1 MIRHPGFVV
10 VPHGGFFTGFGD
22 TMLHVVVVGGGP
34 AGLVAAEA
42 LAREGVATTLIERAP
57 DRTRP
62 CAGVITSRLLEEFQI
77 PEHLLTQRIEEVGV
91 HAPSGRSAYLTL
103 SGLAGREA
111 TEPGGTRT
119 AGVMRRDLLVAL
131 LRTRAEEAGV
141 TFVHGTF
148 LRFAHGEGDYP
159 LLVYREA
166 ASGEERELSA
176 EVVIAADGGASRVAA
191 AMGLKR
197 LPLAVAYQERYSAP
211 AAAPTT
217 AAQVHLGR
225 KVSSDLFG
233 YLLPQGDQLVA
244 GVTTELKY
252 GKRMWDGTAE
262 LKKRLAIAL
271 EGAKSQHKEA
281 FFYPTAMREKL
292 TADRVLFVGDA
303 AGLVCP
309 ATRDGLYFAMKS
321 GRMAAETVIA
331 HKNVPVPER
340 LAEYGSAW
348 AAEFGKLFAG
358 QAKLISLFF
367 LSDRRRE
374 ALIDMAWD
382 REAGRYAVEAFL
394 AKKPFSPPFQA
405 AMRIKAKLTTQLLRY
420 NMMSP
425 KRLEG
430 ETMVRSLPKSENYLE
445 LALKSRSGPLTPVA
459 PPPSLA
465 ETAGQMGP
473 AKPESTEP

>member
-57 DRTRP
+57 GRARP

-103 SGLAGREA
+103 SGLE
-111 TEPGGTRT
+111 RT

-159 LLVYREA
+159 LLVYRDG

-176 EVVIAADGGASRVAA
+176 EVVIAADGGASRVAS

-211 AAAPTT
+211 AATPTT
-217 AAQVHLGR
+217 TAHAHLGR
-225 KVSSDLFG
+225 KVSSDMFG
-233 YLLPQGDQLVA
+233 YFLPQGDQLVV

-252 GKRMWDGTAE
+252 GKRMWDGMAE
-262 LKKRLAIAL
+262 LKKRLAISL
-271 EGAKSQHKEA
+271 EGAKSQQKEA

-292 TADRVLFVGDA
+292 TAERVLFVGDA

-321 GRMAAETVIA
+321 GRMAAETVLA

-340 LAEYGSAW
+340 LAEYGGAW

-358 QAKLISLFF
+358 QSKLMSLFF

-430 ETMVRSLPKSENYLE
+430 ETMVRQLPRSENYLE
-445 LALKSRSGPLTPVA
+445 LALKSKSGPLTPVP
-459 PPPSLA
+459 PPPSLTEA
-465 ETAGQMGP
+465 AD
-473 AKPESTEP
+473 STEP